1 MPKEVFLVNG
11 EPTISSSSQL
21 AEGLAQGC
29 LNTQSGPKAKLSLL
43 TELFILGGDT
53 IALISAYL

>member
-11 EPTISSSSQL
+11 KPTISSSSQL

-29 LNTQSGPKAKLSLL
+29 FNMQSCATAKLSLL
-43 TELFILGGDT
+43 TELFI
-53 IALISAYL
+53 

>member
-29 LNTQSGPKAKLSLL
+29 FNTQSCAMAKFSLL

-53 IALISAYL
+53 IALISTYL